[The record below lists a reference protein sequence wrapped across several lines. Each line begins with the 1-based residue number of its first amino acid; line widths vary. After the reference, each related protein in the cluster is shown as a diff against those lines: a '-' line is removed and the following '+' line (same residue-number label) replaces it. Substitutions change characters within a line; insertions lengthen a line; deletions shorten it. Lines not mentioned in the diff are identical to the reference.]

1 MKITEYQTAAEKTDQ
16 APEVKDLKAMII
28 PLLGLVGESGSLMTE
43 YKKYL
48 RDGDASVSY
57 THLTLPTNREV

>member
-1 MKITEYQTAAEKTDQ
+1 MEISRYQMEAERTDQ
-16 APEVKDLKAMII
+16 APSKPDGKFESMMI

-48 RDGDASVSY
+48 RDGDAYKQIGRAHV
-57 THLTLPTNREV
+57 